1 MVVAG
6 WQAVERW
13 VVGRRARGG
22 CSGALAGDG
31 LVVVAMI
38 VVAAAIGGK
47 VDL

>member
-31 LVVVAMI
+31 LVVAMI